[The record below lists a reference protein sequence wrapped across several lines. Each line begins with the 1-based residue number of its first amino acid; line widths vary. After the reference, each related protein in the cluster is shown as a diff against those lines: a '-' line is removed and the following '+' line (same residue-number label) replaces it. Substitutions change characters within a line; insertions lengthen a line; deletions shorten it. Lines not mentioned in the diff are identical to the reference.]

1 MHEIIDEKLD
11 QYATKFS
18 EPTDSLLQEI
28 EDYTLGSH
36 AHSNMLSGPLQG
48 KFLEILS
55 KVIMPERILEVGTF
69 TGYSALC
76 LAKGLTETGQLHT
89 IEIRPEDALLSKGF
103 FAKSSQAKQIFLH
116 EGNALEIIPRLKEE
130 WDLIFIDADKP
141 NYINYYEL
149 TLPQLKQGGII
160 LADNVFFHGEVL
172 NEVIKGK
179 NGKAIH
185 SFNEHVANDDRVQR
199 VMLTV
204 RDGLMMIR
212 KK

>member
-1 MHEIIDEKLD
+1 M
-11 QYATKFS
+11 
-18 EPTDSLLQEI
+18 
-28 EDYTLGSH
+28 
-36 AHSNMLSGPLQG
+36 
-48 KFLEILS
+48 
-55 KVIMPERILEVGTF
+55 
-69 TGYSALC
+69 
-76 LAKGLTETGQLHT
+76 
-89 IEIRPEDALLSKGF
+89 
-103 FAKSSQAKQIFLH
+103 H
-116 EGNALEIIPRLKEE
+116 EGNALEVIPKLKEE

-149 TLPQLKQGGII
+149 TLPQLKQGGVI

-185 SFNEHVANDDRVQR
+185 AFNEHVANDDRVQR